1 MPQNIEKSGPIRGAS
16 WKSWWIYPPLSVK
29 TPFTVEKSPNNA
41 SPNQPKPARFSDEYW
56 MRKALHLA
64 KKAGARDEVPVGAV
78 LVKDNQILALGSNRR
93 EQWQSPLGHAELI
106 AVERASK
113 KLGSWR
119 VLDSTLYVTLE
130 PCLMCAGVLQ
140 QARIKRV
147 VFGAFDQKAGAL
159 ISLYTVGSDPRL
171 NHQIEVTAGTL
182 EHECAEVLTNFFRQK
197 RKNKTRT

>member
-1 MPQNIEKSGPIRGAS
+1 MPQNIEKSSLFPSDR
-16 WKSWWIYPPLSVK
+16 WKSWWIYPRLSVK
-29 TPFTVEKSPNNA
+29 TRFTVEKPTNNA
-41 SPNQPKPARFSDEYW
+41 LPKSRPAELFSDEYW
-56 MRKALHLA
+56 MKKALRLA
-64 KKAGARDEVPVGAV
+64 ARAANRDEVPVGAI
-78 LVKDNQILALGSNRR
+78 LVKDNQILAMGSNRR

-106 AVERASK
+106 AVQRASQ

-119 VLDSTLYVTLE
+119 VLESTLYVTLE

-171 NHQIEVTAGTL
+171 NHQIEVTAGTM
-182 EHECAEVLTNFFRQK
+182 EAECAQLMTSFFRTK
-197 RKNKTRT
+197 RKNKKEN